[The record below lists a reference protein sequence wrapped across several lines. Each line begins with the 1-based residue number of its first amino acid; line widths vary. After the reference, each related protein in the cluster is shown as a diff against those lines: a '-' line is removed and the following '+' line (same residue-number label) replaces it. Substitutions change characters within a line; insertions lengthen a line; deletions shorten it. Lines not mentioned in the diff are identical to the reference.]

1 MTEGISL
8 LEKWYVDRCNGVW
21 EHQWGVK
28 IGTLDNPGW
37 TLDIDLNQ
45 TKAENRELEHT
56 KIERT
61 ENDWIIYWVEK
72 KEFKARMGPTNLGE
86 AIKIFCQWF
95 DESG

>member
-8 LEKWYVDRCNGVW
+8 LEKWYADRCNGDW

-45 TKAENRELEHT
+45 TKAENRQLEHT

-72 KEFKARMGPTNLGE
+72 KEFKAAMGRQT
-86 AIKIFCQWF
+86 
-95 DESG
+95 

>member
-8 LEKWYVDRCNGVW
+8 LEEWYVGRCNGDW
-21 EHQWGVK
+21 EHQSGVK

-45 TKAENRELEHT
+45 TKTKNRQLEHT
-56 KIERT
+56 RIERT
-61 ENDWIIYWVEK
+61 ENDWINYWVEK
-72 KEFKARMGPTNLGE
+72 KEFKARMGPTNLSE

>member
-8 LEKWYVDRCNGVW
+8 LEKWYVDRCNGDW

-45 TKAENRELEHT
+45 TRAENRQLEHT
-56 KIERT
+56 TIERT
-61 ENDWIIYWVEK
+61 ENDWITYWVEK
-72 KEFKARMGPTNLGE
+72 KKFKARMGPTNLSE
-86 AIKIFCQWF
+86 AMKTFCQWF

>member
-8 LEKWYVDRCNGVW
+8 LEKWYVDRCNGDW

-45 TKAENRELEHT
+45 TKAENRALEHT

-61 ENDWIIYWVEK
+61 ENDWIVYWVEK
-72 KEFKARMGPTNLGE
+72 KEFKAAMGPANLCE

>member
-8 LEKWYVDRCNGVW
+8 LEKWYVDRCNGDW

-56 KIERT
+56 KIERA
-61 ENDWIIYWVEK
+61 ENDWIKSSRRGWDRQILAK
-72 KEFKARMGPTNLGE
+72 L
-86 AIKIFCQWF
+86 
-95 DESG
+95 

>member
-1 MTEGISL
+1 MSEGISL
-8 LEKWYVDRCNGVW
+8 LEKWYVDRCNGDW
-21 EHQWGVK
+21 EHHWGVK

-37 TLDIDLNQ
+37 MLDIDLNR

-72 KEFKARMGPTNLGE
+72 KEFKARMGPTNLSE

-95 DESG
+95 DGSA